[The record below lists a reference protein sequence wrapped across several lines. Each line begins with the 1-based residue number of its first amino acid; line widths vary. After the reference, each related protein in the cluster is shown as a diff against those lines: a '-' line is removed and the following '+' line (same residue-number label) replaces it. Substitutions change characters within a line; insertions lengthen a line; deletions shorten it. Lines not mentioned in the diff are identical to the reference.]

1 MMKNIRIGTRGS
13 ALALAQTE
21 IVKNLMLSADPG
33 LNIEVMVIKT
43 EGDVST
49 EPLAVIG
56 GKGVFVKEIENYL
69 LSGGIDMAVHSLKDM
84 QSISPEGLTIAA
96 YLLRED
102 PCDMLFSSCGYT
114 IRNLPESARVG
125 TSSLRRI
132 CQLKNIRPDVECV
145 EIRGNVTTRLKR
157 IDKDLD
163 AVILAAAGIKRLG
176 LSTGTAI
183 DLNEMVPSPG
193 QGIIAIETRQEDEKL
208 NLFLEKLND
217 PDTRTCALA
226 ERGFLARLGADCR
239 IPVAA
244 HARIVNNEISM
255 SAMLATADGS
265 HIARTTG
272 RSLTPEIG
280 AVLAETLLVKLG
292 GKS

>member
-1 MMKNIRIGTRGS
+1 MKNIRIGTRGS

>member
-1 MMKNIRIGTRGS
+1 MKNIRIGTRGS

-56 GKGVFVKEIENYL
+56 GKAVFVKEIENYL

-84 QSISPEGLTIAA
+84 QSISPDRLTIAA

-132 CQLKNIRPDVECV
+132 CQLKNIRPDVQCV

-226 ERGFLARLGADCR
+226 ERGFLARLGVDCR
-239 IPVAA
+239 IPAAA

-255 SAMLATADGS
+255 IAMLATADGS

-280 AVLAETLLVKLG
+280 AVLAETLLEKLG
-292 GKS
+292 RKS

>member
-1 MMKNIRIGTRGS
+1 
-13 ALALAQTE
+13 
-21 IVKNLMLSADPG
+21 
-33 LNIEVMVIKT
+33 
-43 EGDVST
+43 
-49 EPLAVIG
+49 
-56 GKGVFVKEIENYL
+56 
-69 LSGGIDMAVHSLKDM
+69 
-84 QSISPEGLTIAA
+84 
-96 YLLRED
+96 
-102 PCDMLFSSCGYT
+102 
-114 IRNLPESARVG
+114 
-125 TSSLRRI
+125 
-132 CQLKNIRPDVECV
+132 V

-226 ERGFLARLGADCR
+226 ERGFLARLGVDCR
-239 IPVAA
+239 IPAAA

-255 SAMLATADGS
+255 IAMLATADGS

-280 AVLAETLLVKLG
+280 AVLAETLLEKLG
-292 GKS
+292 RKS

>member
-1 MMKNIRIGTRGS
+1 LMKNIRIGTRGS

-56 GKGVFVKEIENYL
+56 GKAVFVKEIENYL

-84 QSISPEGLTIAA
+84 QSISPDRLTIAA

-132 CQLKNIRPDVECV
+132 CQLKNIRPDVQCV

-226 ERGFLARLGADCR
+226 ERGFLARLGVDCR
-239 IPVAA
+239 IPAAA

-255 SAMLATADGS
+255 IAMLATADGS

-280 AVLAETLLVKLG
+280 AVLAETLLEKLG
-292 GKS
+292 RKS

>member
-56 GKGVFVKEIENYL
+56 GKAVFVKEIENYL

-84 QSISPEGLTIAA
+84 QSISPDRLTIAA

-132 CQLKNIRPDVECV
+132 CQLKNIRPDVQCV

-226 ERGFLARLGADCR
+226 ERGFLARLGVDCR
-239 IPVAA
+239 IPAAA

-255 SAMLATADGS
+255 IAMLATADGS

-280 AVLAETLLVKLG
+280 AVLAETLLEKLG
-292 GKS
+292 RKS